1 VTWTVPVSD
10 DGVIRLPREIVDD
23 VRQGGSKIE
32 LVLVGGMVLLRRPRT
47 RREPRP

>member
-1 VTWTVPVSD
+1 MTWTVPVSD

-23 VRQGGSKIE
+23 VRQNGNKVE
-32 LVLVGGMVLLRRPRT
+32 LLLVGGMVLLRRPRT

>member
-23 VRQGGSKIE
+23 VRQGGNRIE
-32 LVLVGGMVLLRRPRT
+32 LVLVGGMVLLRRPRM